1 MSAWDVYPDNYRERE
16 INQLLAFTKA
26 GESAAVIGLSGSG
39 KSNLFGFMAQR
50 AAGIYPE
57 IKFVL
62 IDCNRLMAASKEA
75 FLLMARQT
83 IAPEQDD
90 SYANSK
96 DVLAAL
102 DRSLAALLN
111 EHAGVCLMLD
121 RFDALYP
128 VEDFSGLTG
137 NLRALRDRY
146 KYQLTYIVGARRPL
160 DAQTELSEL
169 FFGRTLWLG
178 PLSTSDARWSCKRD
192 GQRLAGLGK
201 TVWDDRAMEKLVELS
216 WGYPALLR
224 AVCEAYANG
233 AQLELSDMLDQPAVT
248 RRVAEFWA
256 DEPTAK
262 MIRLSGL
269 TGQPLLQASLPAG
282 ALKSVDL
289 AELTAKEHQL
299 LEYLRNHRD
308 QVCTKDELIQAVW
321 PEDVIFEQGVR
332 DESLAQLVRR
342 LRVKVEQNP
351 TEPRF
356 IQTVA
361 GRGYIFRS

>member
-1 MSAWDVYPDNYRERE
+1 MV
-16 INQLLAFTKA
+16 
-26 GESAAVIGLSGSG
+26 
-39 KSNLFGFMAQR
+39 
-50 AAGIYPE
+50 
-57 IKFVL
+57 
-62 IDCNRLMAASKEA
+62 
-75 FLLMARQT
+75 RQT
-83 IAPEQDD
+83 LTPEQDE
-90 SYANSK
+90 SVANRK

-102 DRSLAALLN
+102 DSSLATLLS
-111 EHAGVCLMLD
+111 EHVGVCLMLD

-128 VEDFSGLTG
+128 VEDFSGLTS

-169 FFGRTLWLG
+169 FFGRTFWLG
-178 PLSTSDARWSCKRD
+178 PLSHSDARWSCKRD
-192 GQRLAGLGK
+192 GQRLAALGQ
-201 TVWDDRAMEKLVELS
+201 TVWDEKLIGKLVELS

-224 AVCEAYANG
+224 AVCEAYASG
-233 AQLELSDMLDQPAVT
+233 AQPDLSDMLDQPAVA

-256 DEPTAK
+256 DEPTAE
-262 MIRLSGL
+262 MVRLSGL
-269 TGQPLLQASLPAG
+269 TGQPLFQASSPTRVR
-282 ALKSVDL
+282 KDVDL

-299 LEYLRNHRD
+299 LEYLRNHHD

-351 TEPRF
+351 TEPRS